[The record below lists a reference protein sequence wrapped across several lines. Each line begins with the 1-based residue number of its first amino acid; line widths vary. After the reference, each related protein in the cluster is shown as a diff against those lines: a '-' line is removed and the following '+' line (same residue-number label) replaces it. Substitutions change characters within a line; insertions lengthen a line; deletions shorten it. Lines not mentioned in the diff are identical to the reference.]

1 MVEFSEEELIILVLL
16 LDEEVNKF
24 KTIPKNKKELRVH
37 GHQNEK
43 KTEGEYTLHNYCWW
57 TNEYFGM
64 FQYSIS

>member
-43 KTEGEYTLHNYCWW
+43 KTEGEYTLHNYC
-57 TNEYFGM
+57 
-64 FQYSIS
+64 